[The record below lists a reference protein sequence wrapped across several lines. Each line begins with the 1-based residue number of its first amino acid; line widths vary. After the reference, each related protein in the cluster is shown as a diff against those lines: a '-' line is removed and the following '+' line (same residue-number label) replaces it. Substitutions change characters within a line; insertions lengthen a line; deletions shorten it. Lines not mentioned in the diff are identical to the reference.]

1 MEKKDK
7 LYISIYNDYY
17 GGVLTEY
24 QSNLIK
30 MYYDEDLSLNE
41 IAENLSISPQ
51 AVKDTLNRAE
61 KTLINLENK
70 LMLVNKVESAKKL
83 LEELKEG
90 ANKENKKK
98 IEEVINLLDK

>member
-51 AVKDTLNRAE
+51 AVKDTLSRAE

>member
-7 LYISIYNDYY
+7 LYISLYNDYY

-51 AVKDTLNRAE
+51 AVKDTLSRAE

-90 ANKENKKK
+90 ANNENKKK

>member
-51 AVKDTLNRAE
+51 AVKDTLSRAE

-90 ANKENKKK
+90 ANNENKKK